1 MNAHK
6 KTFYKN
12 QAESI
17 ISKMKGRGM
26 DAFYCDNIDEA
37 KKKVLELIGKEKKSV
52 GYGGSMTIDEC
63 GIKKDIC
70 DAGHDLIIREE
81 LPVEECNARLINA
94 DTFLMSSNAIT
105 LNGELVNIDKRGNRV
120 CYLIYGPKQV
130 IILAGMNKITATTE
144 DAIRRVRN
152 CATPPNAVRLN
163 QQTPCAK
170 TGRCADCTN
179 DSLCAN
185 IVVTRTSAFP
195 GRIKVVL
202 VGEELGY

>member
-26 DAFYCDNIDEA
+26 DAFYCDNIADA
-37 KKKVLELIGKEKKSV
+37 KNKVLELIGTGKKSV

-70 DAGHDLIIREE
+70 DAGHDLIVREE

-105 LNGELVNIDKRGNRV
+105 LNGEL
-120 CYLIYGPKQV
+120 
-130 IILAGMNKITATTE
+130 
-144 DAIRRVRN
+144 
-152 CATPPNAVRLN
+152 
-163 QQTPCAK
+163 
-170 TGRCADCTN
+170 
-179 DSLCAN
+179 
-185 IVVTRTSAFP
+185 
-195 GRIKVVL
+195 
-202 VGEELGY
+202 

>member
-6 KTFYKN
+6 KIFYKN

-17 ISKMKGRGM
+17 ISKMKVRGM
-26 DAFYCDNIDEA
+26 DAFYCDNIADA
-37 KKKVLELIGKEKKSV
+37 KNKVLELIGTGKKSV

-70 DAGHDLIIREE
+70 DAGHDLIVREK
-81 LPVEECNARLINA
+81 LPVEECNARLINS

-130 IILAGMNKITATTE
+130 IILAGMNKVTATTE

-163 QQTPCAK
+163 QQTPCVK

-185 IVVTRTSAFP
+185 IVITRTSAFP

>member
-17 ISKMKGRGM
+17 ISKMKVRGM
-26 DAFYCDNIDEA
+26 DAFYCDNIADA
-37 KKKVLELIGKEKKSV
+37 KNKVLELIGTGKKSV

-70 DAGHDLIIREE
+70 DAGHDLIVREK

-130 IILAGMNKITATTE
+130 IILAGMNKVTATTE

-185 IVVTRTSAFP
+185 IVITRTSAFP